1 MVQDGVPCEFQPM
14 SDSWCTVGGSAS
26 GSASRQVFSPITSQ
40 RSLVIGSHSLTLRV
54 PRNSGDH
61 DYFVC
66 DKTRKWFEYSREFCN
81 MRLMMILQRSLSE
94 SLYSIVGTSDAA
106 EFRKAM

>member
-14 SDSWCTVGGSAS
+14 GDSWCTVGGSTS
-26 GSASRQVFSPITSQ
+26 GSTSRQVFSPITSQ

-54 PRNSGDH
+54 PANSGDH

-81 MRLMMILQRSLSE
+81 ARRSLSE
-94 SLYSIVGTSDAA
+94 SLYSTAGTSDAV